1 MLPTDKKI
9 KTKSLQE
16 ALTSLTRQC
25 AKAERSSGDA
35 LRLMRRWGINPQEQQ
50 QILARLIK
58 DRFIDDK
65 RYAEAFVREKYNLSA
80 WGEFKI
86 RAALRNKGISPAI
99 IDEAMHQLS
108 SINSSERLM
117 ERLRRKMRTTKYDSA
132 YQLKGKLVRH
142 GISLGYHTDQVI
154 ECVETIMKDINDEKE
169 CNDIF

>member
-16 ALTSLTRQC
+16 ALTSLMRQC

-108 SINSSERLM
+108 SINSSER
-117 ERLRRKMRTTKYDSA
+117 RKMRTTKYDSA